1 MQVITDSKL
10 IDKFF
15 DHKIDQ
21 IYPTVKKL
29 REDLIS
35 GRRLKFY
42 IGADATG
49 PRLHIGHLI
58 PVLKM
63 RQLQELG
70 HEIIFL
76 VGDFTARLGDPTDK
90 SETRKILSEE
100 EVNTNA
106 SKFKEQIAKYIDF
119 ESGENPA
126 RIVFNSEWNSQ
137 LNLSDVINLA
147 SNTTVQ
153 QMLERDMFEERI
165 KENKPIFLHEFLYP
179 LVQGYDSVHMEVDG
193 EFGGRD
199 QTFNMLMGRTLLKN
213 YKNIDKFVIT
223 THFLLSADGQ
233 NKMSKSI
240 GNCIFIDDSAKD
252 KFGKV
257 MSIPDSLIGHYYRFA
272 TEQPLEQIE
281 KIEADL
287 ANGADPMEIK
297 KQLAF
302 EVTLFNDGEQAA
314 KEALDFFEK
323 TVQNNEAPQNAP
335 TFSKEKL
342 NKSEITLKDLIVA
355 TGAIESNA
363 EAKRLI
369 RAGAIEI
376 NGSVETDLN
385 KSFKTDSLK
394 FLRIGKKNWINFTD

>member
-1 MQVITDSKL
+1 MSVITDPKR
-10 IDKFF
+10 IDSFF

-21 IYPTVKKL
+21 IYPTTKL
-29 REDLIS
+29 FKDRLLS
-35 GRRLKFY
+35 GERLKFY

-49 PRLHIGHLI
+49 PHLHIGHLI

-63 RQLQELG
+63 RELQELG

-100 EVNTNA
+100 QVNENA
-106 SKFKEQIAKYIDF
+106 AKFKEQIAKYIDF
-119 ESGENPA
+119 ESSENPA
-126 RIVFNSEWNSQ
+126 QLKFNSEWNSK
-137 LNLSDVINLA
+137 LNLSDVIDLA

-165 KENKPIFLHEFLYP
+165 KDNKPIFLHEFLYP
-179 LVQGYDSVHMEVDG
+179 LIQGYDSVHMEVDG

-223 THFLLSADGQ
+223 THFLLSSDGL

-240 GNCIFIDDSAKD
+240 GNCIFIDDSPSD

-257 MSIPDSLIGHYYRFA
+257 MSIPDSLIGHYYRL
-272 TEQPLEQIE
+272 TTNKTLEEIEQIE
-281 KIEADL
+281 KEL
-287 ANGADPMEIK
+287 ETTTDPMQLK
-297 KQLAF
+297 KELAF
-302 EVTLFNDGEQAA
+302 EVTVLNDGEDKAR
-314 KEALDFFEK
+314 EALTYFEK
-323 TVQNNEAPQNAP
+323 TVQNNEAPENAP
-335 TFSKEKL
+335 LFSKKEL
-342 NKSEITLKDLIVA
+342 GTEEISLKDLVA
-355 TGAIESNA
+355 KAGEQTNT

-369 RAGAIEI
+369 RAGAVELNGNVESDPNKLI
-376 NGSVETDLN
+376 NTGSLDYI
-385 KSFKTDSLK
+385 K
-394 FLRIGKKNWINFTD
+394 IGKKQWINFAD

>member
-1 MQVITDSKL
+1 MEIVTDSGL
-10 IDKFF
+10 IQKFF
-15 DHKIDQ
+15 DHKVDQ
-21 IYPTVKKL
+21 IYPTAEKL
-29 REDLIS
+29 KEELLS
-35 GRRLKFY
+35 GKRLKFY

-63 RQLQELG
+63 KQLQELG

-100 EVNTNA
+100 QVNANA
-106 SKFKEQIAKYIDF
+106 AKFQEQIAKYIDF

-126 RIVFNSEWNSQ
+126 RIVFNSEWNSK
-137 LNLSDVINLA
+137 LTLSDVIDLA

-153 QMLERDMFEERI
+153 QMLERDMFAERN

-179 LVQGYDSVHMEVDG
+179 LIQGYDSVHMEVNG

-223 THFLLSADGQ
+223 THFLLSSDGQ

-240 GNCIFIDDSAKD
+240 GNCIFIDDSPVD

-257 MSIPDSLIGHYYRFA
+257 MSIPDNLIGHYYRLA
-272 TEQPLEQIE
+272 TNKSLEEIE
-281 KIEADL
+281 GIEEEL
-287 ANGADPMEIK
+287 SKTTDPMKIK
-297 KQLAF
+297 KQLAHEIVF
-302 EVTLFNDGEQAA
+302 LNDGREAA
-314 KEALDFFEK
+314 DEALDFFEK

-335 TFSKEKL
+335 TFAKEKL
-342 NKSEITLKDLIVA
+342 NKTELALKDLVA
-355 TGAIESNA
+355 VVGTQTNA

-369 RAGAIEI
+369 RAGAIEV
-376 NGSVETDLN
+376 NGVVETDLN
-385 KSFKTDSLK
+385 KVFQVNELNYLK
-394 FLRIGKKNWINFTD
+394 IGKKNWINFND